1 MMVDGFPMVLHER
14 IEGGLTIRAEVPVM
28 EIDGV
33 IALLCVEH
41 AGERTVLTTEK
52 DLSDKQVFDQFVD
65 VAVANL
71 TVLKESK
78 EPISRDWVTSLFKY
92 T

>member
-1 MMVDGFPMVLHER
+1 MIDGFPMILHER
-14 IEGGLTIRAEVPVM
+14 TEGGLTVRAEVPVI
-28 EIDGV
+28 EIEDV
-33 IALLCVEH
+33 VALLCVEH

-65 VAVANL
+65 TAVANL
-71 TVLKESK
+71 TTLKESK
-78 EPISRDWVTSLFKY
+78 QPISRDWVTSLFKY